1 MVKKRGKSKESETTP
16 RRWQELR
23 DRGSIRALSSSST
36 LSSKAMGTWPS
47 PKYSLRK
54 PEKMQ
59 IPKVMIG
66 GCKPQSKLERWCILK
81 LMTTTECLLGW
92 LRPHPS
98 KSITTPNS
106 SLGILRLIHEGR
118 KERHFPLQRRKR
130 RMEAE
135 TGFAQNQG
143 TVTTLAG
150 EIRVGNNDME
160 QVPGTRNLKY
170 ITPNC
175 YNNLKR

>member
-1 MVKKRGKSKESETTP
+1 
-16 RRWQELR
+16 
-23 DRGSIRALSSSST
+23 
-36 LSSKAMGTWPS
+36 MGTWPS

-59 IPKVMIG
+59 IPTVMIG
-66 GCKPQSKLERWCILK
+66 GYRPQSKLERWCILK

-98 KSITTPNS
+98 KSITTQNS

-135 TGFAQNQG
+135 TSFAQNQG
-143 TVTTLAG
+143 TVATLAG

-160 QVPGTRNLKY
+160 QVLGTRNFKY
-170 ITPNC
+170 VTPNC